1 MQIYKYG
8 PDDDD
13 KDDDRDDDDIDW
25 SELNE
30 WLESVT

>member
-13 KDDDRDDDDIDW
+13 DKDDDRDDDVDW

>member
-13 KDDDRDDDDIDW
+13 KDDDRDDDDVDW

>member
-8 PDDDD
+8 PDDDNEN
-13 KDDDRDDDDIDW
+13 DDRDDDDIDW

>member
-13 KDDDRDDDDIDW
+13 KDDNRDDDVDW

>member
-13 KDDDRDDDDIDW
+13 KDDDRDDDVDW